1 MPKKTEM
8 KKVFLVFCFFLYF
21 SNVNSQEWVII
32 DIISQNS
39 KEIVIMIDDGEEE
52 IERKKIKNPSVVS
65 LINEYQSNG
74 FVLEKVT
81 SGIELDINGSFP
93 LNNSNR
99 SNNFGFTSMTLS
111 NNNRIMLWFKKK

>member
-1 MPKKTEM
+1 M
-8 KKVFLVFCFFLYF
+8 KKVFLVFYFFIYF
-21 SNVNSQEWVII
+21 SNVNSQEWIII
-32 DIISQNS
+32 DIVSQNS

-111 NNNRIMLWFKKK
+111 NNNRIMLWFKKE

>member
-1 MPKKTEM
+1 M
-8 KKVFLVFCFFLYF
+8 KKVFLVFYFFLYF
-21 SNVNSQEWVII
+21 SNANSQEWVII
-32 DIISQNS
+32 DIVSQNS

-99 SNNFGFTSMTLS
+99 SNSFGFTSMTLS